1 MDFLKYQ
8 KRLLLLLSLLPM
20 ASFSSDCLV
29 RNGVWLSASSEVLRK
44 YSVGACRNDV
54 YFESGESRES
64 KYLELFDSEPE
75 RTELTGYSDLTRW
88 ENGIT
93 IYEEAAIDYPG
104 IRIGDNT
111 NEAFHSRASLFSE
124 QINTIASE
132 FNIDPGLLHSIAYV
146 ESRYNPSAVSPAG
159 AKGMMQIMPA
169 TARRLG
175 LQGSE
180 EQLFNPL
187 VSLHLSSTYLRI
199 LYDLFGNDLELVL
212 AAYNAGENAVIKYG
226 YTIPPYRETQNYV
239 KSVMNY
245 YLNIKA

>member
-1 MDFLKYQ
+1 
-8 KRLLLLLSLLPM
+8 M

-44 YSVGACRNDV
+44 YSVGACR
-54 YFESGESRES
+54 
-64 KYLELFDSEPE
+64 
-75 RTELTGYSDLTRW
+75 
-88 ENGIT
+88 
-93 IYEEAAIDYPG
+93 
-104 IRIGDNT
+104 
-111 NEAFHSRASLFSE
+111 
-124 QINTIASE
+124 
-132 FNIDPGLLHSIAYV
+132 LLHSIAYV